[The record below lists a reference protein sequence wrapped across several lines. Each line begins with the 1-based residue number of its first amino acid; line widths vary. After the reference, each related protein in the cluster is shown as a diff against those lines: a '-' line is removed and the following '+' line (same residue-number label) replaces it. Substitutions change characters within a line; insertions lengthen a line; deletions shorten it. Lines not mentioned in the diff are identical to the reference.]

1 MKKYSYFC
9 SEITKAMKKISIIL
23 VAFWLM
29 SVQQV
34 LAQYTR
40 VTNLP
45 TIYIETF
52 DGWGIWSKEDYKLCR
67 MYYVDENDLVTAYDS
82 VSIRG
87 RGNSTWN
94 MSKKPYKIKFNQK
107 EKFLG
112 KSYAKAKKWT
122 LLANAGDKTMMRN
135 AITSLMGE
143 FTTLKF
149 NPAAKFVDLY
159 LNYEYLGTYQIS
171 DQVDVRPHRVNITEQ
186 PYPITDDTDISGGYL
201 LEVDGFR
208 DGNCFTSSTF
218 SAPVRI
224 HYPEDDEIDSKQ
236 TAYIR
241 SFINNKFEKALISA
255 NFDDPEVGYKA
266 YVDTTSLL
274 DWYLCT
280 EISANIDGFYSTY
293 FYKEQGNDH
302 LFWGP
307 LWDYDIAYNN
317 DYRVQN
323 DMGHSSSVNKLMV
336 DIAYTGSKAWV
347 IRMWKDDWFKKA
359 VYRRYQELLNQGL
372 VDYMHAKVD
381 SLSELLQQS
390 QELNYEKWG
399 INRRMYH
406 EVVLYSSYD
415 QYVSDLKQFITE
427 HCQYLTEA
435 FFNRLPDEP
444 IPPFAPENFYY
455 HIVNAKTQK
464 AADLDGDLVVQMVN
478 NNEKESQDWEI
489 QAIGS
494 HFRLLN
500 RLTGKAL
507 NDPTEG
513 EVGPTTNVGT
523 QLNTVEPDE
532 HSESQQWDIIAQG
545 NEGYFNLLN
554 VYTQHIVNLNG
565 GSSNDYTALLSYT
578 NDEKNA
584 TSTNRLWYLIKNGEL
599 PEPVD
604 TIPND
609 TIPNDTIPVD
619 TIPTDTIPNDTI
631 PDGIEHFMEP
641 ADYALAYNP
650 QTKTLHFGSATPEL
664 LTFPVRI
671 FNTSGRL
678 VGMFRADEQY
688 SMETCPKGVYI
699 ATWNVGG
706 RTRSVKFKR

>member
-29 SVQQV
+29 SLQQV

-45 TIYIETF
+45 TVYIETF
-52 DGWGIWSKEDYKLCR
+52 DGWGIWSKEQYKLCK

-112 KSYAKAKKWT
+112 KGYAKAKKWT

-135 AITSLMGE
+135 AVTSAMGE
-143 FTTLKF
+143 FTSLKF
-149 NPAAKFVDLY
+149 NPAAKFVDMY

-186 PYPITDDTDISGGYL
+186 PYPITNDTDISGGYL
-201 LEVDGFR
+201 LEVDGFK
-208 DGNCFTSSTF
+208 DGNCFYSSTF

-241 SFINNKFEKALISA
+241 DFINNKFEKALTSA

-274 DWYLCT
+274 DWYICT
-280 EISANIDGFYSTY
+280 EVSANIDGFFSTY

-317 DYRVQN
+317 DHRVQN

-347 IRMWKDDWFKKA
+347 IRMWKDPWFKKA

-381 SLSELLQQS
+381 SLSNLLQQS
-390 QELNYEKWG
+390 QELNYEIWG
-399 INRRMYH
+399 INRKMYH

-415 QYVSDLKQFITE
+415 QYVRDLKVFITQ
-427 HCQYLTEA
+427 HCDFLTEA
-435 FFNRLPDEP
+435 FASRLPEEP
-444 IPPFAPENFYY
+444 TPPFKPENYYY

-464 AADLDGDLVVQMVN
+464 AADLDGERVVQLVN

-489 QAIGS
+489 QSLGS

-523 QLNTVEPDE
+523 QLNIAEPDE
-532 HSESQQWDIIAQG
+532 HNERQQWDIIAQG
-545 NEGYFNLLN
+545 NEGYYNLLN
-554 VYTQHIVNLNG
+554 VYTQHIVNLTG
-565 GSSNDYTALLSYT
+565 GSSDDYTALLSYT
-578 NDEKNA
+578 NDEKNS
-584 TSTNRLWYLIKNGEL
+584 TSTNRLWYLKKNGEL
-599 PEPVD
+599 PEVPDTIPVD

-609 TIPNDTIPVD
+609 TIPDPE
-619 TIPTDTIPNDTI
+619 
-631 PDGIEHFMEP
+631 PDGIAQHKEP
-641 ADYALAYNP
+641 AAYALAYNP
-650 QTKTLHFGSATPEL
+650 QTKVLHFGAEDRSE
-664 LTFPVRI
+664 LTFTVRI
-671 FNTSGRL
+671 FSANGKL
-678 VGMFRADEQY
+678 VGTFTANSEFPMTAQP
-688 SMETCPKGVYI
+688 TGIYI

-706 RTRSVKFKR
+706 KTRSVKFKR